1 MKLYGTKIS
10 PYFGRIWLQGLLK
23 QLPMTLVEGPPEDI
37 IPEAMKLR
45 NPIGKI
51 PFLVDGERLYFE
63 SEVICEYLEDR
74 YPVPPLWPSDPD
86 NRARA
91 RLLTRILDLYILQ
104 PTHRLAAHLG
114 APRQDEVVIDRLF
127 AEIRKG
133 LYNLGCFLGL
143 GPYAIGTTP
152 VLSDCALAAG
162 LWYLPLVTIKF
173 RSDDLREE
181 DGRVEKYWAF
191 VRRAPVFCEAIG
203 EMDGEM
209 DMVIARQ
216 RSAADAELKS

>member
-133 LYNLGCFLGL
+133 LYNLGCFLEG
-143 GPYAIGTTP
+143 GPYATGTTP

-173 RSDDLREE
+173 RSDDLREG